1 MGCDGGTIPK
11 RDELVRMK
19 KKPEQV
25 DKNYELNAKWF
36 HCALSQAELRT
47 PIVCCELGNLY
58 NKEAVLEYL
67 IDKSSV
73 TTDIASH
80 IRSLKDVKELNLTSN
95 PAFEQKAMEHADSYL
110 DFQASPFICPVVGIE
125 MNGRY
130 KFCFLWKCGC
140 VFSEKALK
148 EVPTTVCNTCGKPLS
163 NDDIIVINGS
173 EDEVRAMKEKM
184 EERRQKSK
192 LEKKAKKTKISET
205 STSINGSTSFNT
217 SEISKDGPEKPAKRA
232 KTEHAPSS
240 SKASASDVKVTAA
253 KLTASGTSS
262 SNGKIPELSKHK
274 TVAEDPKA
282 SKVFKSLFSSSH
294 KDRPKH
300 LQSNWVTYHSYHI

>member
-36 HCALSQAELRT
+36 HCALSQTELCS
-47 PIVCCELGNLY
+47 PVMSCELGQLY

-67 IDKSSV
+67 LDKSSV
-73 TTDIASH
+73 TSDVANH
-80 IRSLKDVKELNLTSN
+80 IRSLKDVKELQLTSN
-95 PAFEQKAMEHADSYL
+95 PAFEQKPVEQADSYL

-140 VFSEKALK
+140 VFSERALK
-148 EVPTTVCNTCGKPLS
+148 EVPSDVCNKCGKPF
-163 NDDIIVINGS
+163 NEEDIVVINGS
-173 EDEVRAMKEKM
+173 EEEFNDMKRKM
-184 EERRQKSK
+184 NERREKAK
-192 LEKKAKKTKISET
+192 LEKKAKKKKISET
-205 STSINGSTSFNT
+205 MTESNGESSSSSWNG
-217 SEISKDGPEKPAKRA
+217 ECLEDVPERPAKRTKA
-232 KTEHAPSS
+232 AHTPLTNG
-240 SKASASDVKVTAA
+240 ASANAGKLSGAKVN
-253 KLTASGTSS
+253 GVSS
-262 SNGKIPELSKHK
+262 FKGKVPELSKFK

-294 KDRPKH
+294 KERPKH